1 MACQRSIKFTIQK
14 DTRHPCHSPTHPPS
28 ATKFVCKYL
37 SSNLHLG
44 RVTKALGK
52 QSVES
57 KAISL
62 YTQTC
67 SSHPSKSRPCPQ
79 DGRYMHSGI
88 KVHLFSI
95 NPDKSQSLIVCT
107 FCSPPPSPKTEFQG
121 SYQLNYQYIME
132 LVLLMHHHHPIIIIT
147 TTNLLASAKK

>member
-1 MACQRSIKFTIQK
+1 MDTQTCTYSRTNMACQRNIKFTIQK

-95 NPDKSQSLIVCT
+95 NPDKSQSSIVCT
-107 FCSPPPSPKTEFQG
+107 FCSP
-121 SYQLNYQYIME
+121 
-132 LVLLMHHHHPIIIIT
+132 HHPQKRNSKEV
-147 TTNLLASAKK
+147 TN